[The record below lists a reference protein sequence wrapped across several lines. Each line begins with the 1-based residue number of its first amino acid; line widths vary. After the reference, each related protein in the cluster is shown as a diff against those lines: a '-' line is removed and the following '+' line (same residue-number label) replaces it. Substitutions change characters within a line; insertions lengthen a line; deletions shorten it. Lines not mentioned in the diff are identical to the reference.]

1 MAIAMGW
8 HKPDSVAGSSAPAIM
23 VGLFVASGGL
33 LFGYDTGAINGI
45 LAMPEFKQQFATTC
59 RSNDQPE
66 ICPKDLSIIVAILS
80 AGTAVG
86 ALLAAPAG
94 DSLGRRITLLLA
106 VGLFCVGAIC
116 QVCAD
121 AIPLLLVGRAL
132 AGVGVGAISVLV
144 PLYQSEMAPKW
155 IRGTLVCAYQLSI
168 TIGLL
173 TASIVNIITSRLT
186 SSAAYRVPLGLQ
198 MVPALI
204 LTAGLLVLPET
215 PRFLVKKGRKEAA
228 GLSLSRLRRLDI
240 THPALVEELREIV
253 ANHQYELTLGPDT
266 YRDVFVGTPHLG
278 RRTFTGC
285 GLQILQQLTGINFIM
300 YYSTYFFS
308 GVGVAS
314 PHTKSTI
321 INVINVVSTIPGLLI
336 IESWG
341 RRRLLMV
348 GAMGMAACQLLM
360 ASFTTAAGHDLASVS
375 QTILIVFC
383 SLNIFFF
390 AASWGPVVWVVT
402 SEIYPLK
409 VRAKA
414 MSLSTASNWVL
425 NFGIAYSTPFMV
437 GRGPGNAGFGSKIF
451 FIWGA
456 FCILAVFFVW
466 CMVYETSKISLEQ
479 IDEMYERVGHAWNS
493 KAFEP
498 SWSFQQILDEGW
510 APSGIP
516 PPPTATTTTT
526 TTTTTAEHEHELQA
540 TTSHSSA
547 DTTLGHSDA
556 SSLTIH
562 GHGADEVPAAA
573 AAREDNKSVPAMANV
588 DFSY

>member
-8 HKPDSVAGSSAPAIM
+8 QKPDNVAGSSAPAIM

-45 LAMPEFKQQFATTC
+45 LAMREFKDQFGTTC
-59 RSNDQPE
+59 YDDDDRLE
-66 ICPKDLSIIVAILS
+66 ICTDDSSLIVAILS

-86 ALLAAPAG
+86 ALLSAPAA
-94 DSLGRRITLLLA
+94 DSIGRRHTLLLS
-106 VGLFCVGAIC
+106 VGVFCIGAIF
-116 QVCAD
+116 QVCA
-121 AIPLLLVGRAL
+121 ASIPMLLVGRLL

-173 TASIVNIITSRLT
+173 SASIVNILT
-186 SSAAYRVPLGLQ
+186 SNVENSSAYRIPLGLQ
-198 MVPALI
+198 IVPALI
-204 LTAGLLVLPET
+204 LTAGLILLPET
-215 PRFLVKKGRKEAA
+215 PRFLVKKGRHEAA

-240 THPALVEELREIV
+240 THPALIDELQEIV

-266 YRDVFVGTPHLG
+266 YKDIFVGSPSLG

-285 GLQILQQLTGINFIM
+285 GLQMLQQLTGINFIM
-300 YYSTYFFS
+300 YYSTTFFDGA
-308 GVGVAS
+308 GVSS
-314 PHTKSTI
+314 PYLKSLI
-321 INVINVVSTIPGLLI
+321 INIINVVSTFPGLYV

-341 RRRLLMV
+341 RRRLLMI
-348 GAMGMAACQLLM
+348 GAAGMACCQLLM
-360 ASFTTAAGHDLASVS
+360 ASFTTAAGNQLKEAS
-375 QTILIVFC
+375 QTILITF
-383 SLNIFFF
+383 SALNIFFF

-414 MSLSTASNWVL
+414 MSVSTASNWLL

-437 GRGPGNAGFGSKIF
+437 GTGPGTAEIGGRIF

-456 FCILAVFFVW
+456 FCIVAVFFVW
-466 CMVYETSKISLEQ
+466 AMVYETSKISLEQ
-479 IDEMYERVGHAWNS
+479 IDEMYERVDHAWKS
-493 KAFEP
+493 KEFQP

-510 APSGIP
+510 SPSGQP
-516 PPPTATTTTT
+516 PAP
-526 TTTTTAEHEHELQA
+526 HELQT
-540 TTSHSSA
+540 TTSQTSA
-547 DTTLGHSDA
+547 DTTLGDTDQ
-556 SSLTIH
+556 SSITISH
-562 GHGADEVPAAA
+562 NDESPTSGQAETKEVP
-573 AAREDNKSVPAMANV
+573 RMADV